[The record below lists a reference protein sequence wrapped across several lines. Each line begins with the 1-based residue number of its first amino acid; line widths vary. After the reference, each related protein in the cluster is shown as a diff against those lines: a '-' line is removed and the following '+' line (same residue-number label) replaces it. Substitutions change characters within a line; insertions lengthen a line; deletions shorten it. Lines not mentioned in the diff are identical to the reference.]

1 MCMRC
6 EKEETKKQEEIA
18 KAYMEYSNRVR
29 RFIQTTIREEKAVED
44 ILQDVFEEAVRKYDA
59 FSIHPNQ
66 IGWLYRTARYKM
78 QEYVRKNG
86 YNQHLAISSQDDQE
100 ELGGH
105 ENGYFACEFNQTLK
119 EVLSDEELQ
128 RFKQFF
134 VWGYSVEELATRE
147 GVTVNNMRVRLT
159 RLKQKILKEVRDV

>member
-1 MCMRC
+1 MQY
-6 EKEETKKQEEIA
+6 ENEETKKQEEIA
-18 KAYMEYSNRVR
+18 KAYTEYSNRVR
-29 RFIQTTIREEKAVED
+29 RFIQSGIREEKAVED
-44 ILQDVFEEAVRKYDA
+44 ILQDVFMEALRKYDV
-59 FSIHPNQ
+59 FSVHPKQ

-78 QEYVRKNG
+78 QEYVRKNE
-86 YNQHLAISSQDDQE
+86 YNQYMVVGGQDECE

-128 RFKQFF
+128 CFKRFF

-159 RLKQKILKEVRDV
+159 RLKQKILKEIRDV